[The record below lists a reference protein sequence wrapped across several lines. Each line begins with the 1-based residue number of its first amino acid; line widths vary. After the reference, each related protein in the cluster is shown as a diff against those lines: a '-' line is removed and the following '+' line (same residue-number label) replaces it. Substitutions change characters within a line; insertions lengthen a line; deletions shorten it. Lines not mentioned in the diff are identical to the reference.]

1 MHSCY
6 TLTGELSYKCLQTL
20 TGILEARLID
30 GSEEFVFEEEVF
42 ETGGVGSDIA
52 ATKEGV
58 EFELVM

>member
-1 MHSCY
+1 M
-6 TLTGELSYKCLQTL
+6 